1 MHIFKGNL
9 KMVRKH
15 LGETQEEFAER
26 LNISREQVC
35 RYETGKFK
43 TPSWEACEELEQIT
57 DISSRRWETD
67 ETIKEEKIKC
77 LSSLK

>member
-1 MHIFKGNL
+1 
-9 KMVRKH
+9 MVRKH
-15 LGETQEEFAER
+15 LGETQEEFAKR

-57 DISSRRWETD
+57 DSSRRWETD
-67 ETIKEEKIKC
+67 ETIEEEKIKC
-77 LSSLK
+77 LLSLK

>member
-15 LGETQEEFAER
+15 LGETQEGFAER

-43 TPSWEACEELEQIT
+43 SPSWEVCEELEQIT
-57 DISSRRWETD
+57 DISSRRWKTD

>member
-1 MHIFKGNL
+1 
-9 KMVRKH
+9 MVRKH

-26 LNISREQVC
+26 FNISREQVC

-57 DISSRRWETD
+57 DSSRRWETD
-67 ETIKEEKIKC
+67 ETIEEEKIKC
-77 LSSLK
+77 LLSLK